1 MISNELAIKFL
12 RHNPALSVSTV
23 EKEAGLPRG
32 TLAKAISNDRTLNDN
47 HLTLLLPV
55 LTRYGYSPDLYANA
69 RIISVINHKGGVGK
83 TTTTAYLGDALAR
96 KGFKVLIIDI
106 DSQGNL
112 SQILGVDLPEKQLV
126 DTLLNNQPLAIM
138 PISQNLDLIPS
149 DIDLAK
155 AEIELI
161 VSIGGVLRLKNKL
174 AEVVSLYDYILIDC
188 PPSLNALTSSALIA
202 SKSCL
207 ITLQPEMSSVK
218 GLNTLLDRIQE
229 IQITMNAN
237 LQIDGIVFTMVKRN
251 SVHEGVKEHV
261 REAMENF
268 RVFETEIKHLVDFQK
283 AQVEQKMISNFAE
296 NSEAARLYTDFCQEF
311 INYLQ
316 IVQ

>member
-1 MISNELAIKFL
+1 MLSNELTLKFL

-32 TLAKAISNDRTLNDN
+32 TLTKAVNRERNLNDN
-47 HLTLLLPV
+47 HLGLLLPI
-55 LTRYGYSPDLYANA
+55 LTKYGFSPALYEHA
-69 RIISVINHKGGVGK
+69 RTISIINHKGGVGK

-126 DTLLNNQPLAIM
+126 DTLLGNEPLAVF
-138 PISQNLDLIPS
+138 PISENLDLIPS

-161 VSIGGVLRLKNKL
+161 ISIGGVLRLKNKL
-174 AEVVSLYDYILIDC
+174 VEVLPKYDYILIDC
-188 PPSLNALTSSALIA
+188 PPSLNALTASALIA

-207 ITLQPEMSSVK
+207 ITLQPEISSVK
-218 GLNTLLDRIQE
+218 GLNTLLDRVQE
-229 IQITMNAN
+229 IQTN
-237 LQIDGIVFTMVKRN
+237 LNPHLHIDGIVFTMVKRN

-261 REAMENF
+261 REAMANF
-268 RVFETEIKHLVDFQK
+268 RVFGTEIKHLVDFQK
-283 AQVEQKMISNFAE
+283 AQVEQKMISNYAE
-296 NSEAARLYTDFCQEF
+296 NSEAARLYTDFCEEF
-311 INYLQ
+311 ISYLQ
-316 IVQ
+316 VVK

>member
-1 MISNELAIKFL
+1 MISNELALKFL

-32 TLAKAISNDRTLNDN
+32 TLAKALNNERTLNDN
-47 HLTLLLPV
+47 HLALLLPV
-55 LTRYGYSPDLYANA
+55 LTRYGYSPELYANA

-96 KGFKVLIIDI
+96 KGFNVLIIDI

-112 SQILGVDLPEKQLV
+112 SQILGFDLPEKQLV

-174 AEVVSLYDYILIDC
+174 AEVVPKYDYILIDC

-207 ITLQPEMSSVK
+207 ITLQPEISSVK

-229 IQITMNAN
+229 IQTNLN
-237 LQIDGIVFTMVKRN
+237 PHLQIDGIVFTMVKRN

-261 REAMENF
+261 RAAMANF
-268 RVFETEIKHLVDFQK
+268 RVFKTEIKHLVDFQK

-316 IVQ
+316 IVK

>member
-1 MISNELAIKFL
+1 MLSNELTLKFL
-12 RHNPALSVSTV
+12 RHNPALSLSTV

-32 TLAKAISNDRTLNDN
+32 TLTKAVNHERHLNDN
-47 HLTLLLPV
+47 HLGLLLPI
-55 LTRYGYSPDLYANA
+55 LTKYGFSPTLYEHA
-69 RIISVINHKGGVGK
+69 RTISIINHKGGVGK

-126 DTLLNNQPLAIM
+126 DTLLGNEPLAVR
-138 PISQNLDLIPS
+138 PISENLDLIPS

-161 VSIGGVLRLKNKL
+161 ISIGGVLRLKNKL
-174 AEVVSLYDYILIDC
+174 VEVLPKYDYILIDC
-188 PPSLNALTSSALIA
+188 PPSLNALTASALIA

-207 ITLQPEMSSVK
+207 ITLQPEISSVK
-218 GLNTLLDRIQE
+218 GLNTLLDRVQE
-229 IQITMNAN
+229 IQTNLN
-237 LQIDGIVFTMVKRN
+237 PHLQIDGIVFTMVKRN

-261 REAMENF
+261 REAMGNF

-283 AQVEQKMISNFAE
+283 AQVEQKMILNYAE
-296 NSEAARLYTDFCQEF
+296 NSEAAQLYTDFCEEF
-311 INYLQ
+311 ISYLQ
-316 IVQ
+316 VVK

>member
-1 MISNELAIKFL
+1 MISNELATKFL

-32 TLAKAISNDRTLNDN
+32 TLAKAINNERTLNDN

-55 LTRYGYSPDLYANA
+55 LSRYGYSPDLYANA

-112 SQILGVDLPEKQLV
+112 SQILGFDLPEKQLV
-126 DTLLNNQPLAIM
+126 DTLLNNQPLAIT

-174 AEVVSLYDYILIDC
+174 AEVVPLYDYILIDC

-229 IQITMNAN
+229 IQTNMNPL

-261 REAMENF
+261 REAMANF

>member
-218 GLNTLLDRIQE
+218 GLNTLLDRIRE

>member
-1 MISNELAIKFL
+1 MISNELTLKFL
-12 RHNPALSVSTV
+12 RHNPALSLSSV
-23 EKEAGLPRG
+23 EKEAGIPRG
-32 TLAKAISNDRTLNDN
+32 TLVKAVNQERTLNEN
-47 HLTLLLPV
+47 HLTALLPI
-55 LTRYGYSPDLYANA
+55 LTKYGYSPALYENA
-69 RIISVINHKGGVGK
+69 RVISVINHKGGVGK

-112 SQILGVDLPEKQLV
+112 SQILGFDLPEKQLV
-126 DTLLNNQPLAIM
+126 DSLLNNEPLPIL
-138 PISQNLDLIPS
+138 PISENLDLIPS

-174 AEVVSLYDYILIDC
+174 VEVLPAYDYILIDC
-188 PPSLNALTSSALIA
+188 PPSLNSLTSSALIA

-218 GLNTLLDRIQE
+218 GLNTLLDRVQE
-229 IQITMNAN
+229 IQTNLN
-237 LQIDGIVFTMVKRN
+237 PHLQIDGIVFTMVKRN

-261 REAMENF
+261 REAMSNF
-268 RVFETEIKHLVDFQK
+268 RVFDTEIKHLVDFQK

-296 NSEAARLYTDFCQEF
+296 KSEAAKLYTDFCEEF
-311 INYLQ
+311 IDYLQ
-316 IVQ
+316 IVK

>member
-1 MISNELAIKFL
+1 MLSNELTLKFL
-12 RHNPALSVSTV
+12 RHNPALSIATV

-32 TLAKAISNDRTLNDN
+32 TLTKAVNLERNLNDK
-47 HLTLLLPV
+47 HLVALYPV
-55 LTRYGYSPDLYANA
+55 LTKYGYSPTLYEHA
-69 RIISVINHKGGVGK
+69 RVISIINHKGGVGK
-83 TTTTAYLGDALAR
+83 TTTTAYLGEAMAN

-112 SQILGVDLPEKQLV
+112 SQILGIDLPEKQLV
-126 DTLLNNQPLAIM
+126 DTLLNNEPL
-138 PISQNLDLIPS
+138 PILSISENLDLIPS

-161 VSIGGVLRLKNKL
+161 ISIGGVLRLKNKL
-174 AEVVSLYDYILIDC
+174 TEVLPHYDYILIDC

-218 GLNTLLDRIQE
+218 GLNTLLDRVQE
-229 IQITMNAN
+229 IQTNLN
-237 LQIDGIVFTMVKRN
+237 PHLQIDGIVFTMVKRN
-251 SVHEGVKEHV
+251 TVHEGVKEHV
-261 REAMENF
+261 RVAMSNF
-268 RVFETEIKHLVDFQK
+268 RVFQTEIKHLVDFQK
-283 AQVEQKMISNFAE
+283 AQVEQKLISSFAE
-296 NSEAARLYTDFCQEF
+296 SSEAARLYTDFCEEF
-311 INYLQ
+311 ISYLQ

>member
-1 MISNELAIKFL
+1 MISNELALKFL

-32 TLAKAISNDRTLNDN
+32 TLAKAINNERTLNEN
-47 HLTLLLPV
+47 HLALLLPV
-55 LTRYGYSPDLYANA
+55 LTRYGYSPELYANA

-112 SQILGVDLPEKQLV
+112 SQILGFDLPERQLV

-161 VSIGGVLRLKNKL
+161 ISIGGILRLKNKL
-174 AEVVSLYDYILIDC
+174 AEVVPNYDYILIDC

-207 ITLQPEMSSVK
+207 ITLQPEISSVK

-229 IQITMNAN
+229 IQTSLNPH
-237 LQIDGIVFTMVKRN
+237 LQIDGLVFTMVKRN

-261 REAMENF
+261 REAMSNF

-316 IVQ
+316 IVK